1 MILKNPNLLVLDEAT
16 SALDVDTERK
26 LINNLRERFKDKT
39 VLFITHRL
47 TSLRNTSKILVMHQ
61 GTLQEQGSHEEL
73 MLLDGRY
80 ANLYKQQDIN

>member
-1 MILKNPNLLVLDEAT
+1 MILKDPNLLVLDEAT

-26 LINNLRERFKDKT
+26 LINNLEEKFRHKT

-47 TSLRNTSKILVMHQ
+47 TSLKNTSKILVMHQ

-73 MLLDGRY
+73 MALNGRY
-80 ANLYKQQDIN
+80 ANLYNQQNI